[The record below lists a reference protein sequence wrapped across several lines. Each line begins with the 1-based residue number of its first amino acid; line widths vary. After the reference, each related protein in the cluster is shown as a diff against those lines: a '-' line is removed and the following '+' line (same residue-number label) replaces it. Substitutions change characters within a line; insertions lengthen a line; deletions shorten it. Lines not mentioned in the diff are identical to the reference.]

1 MAIVESWI
9 SNWKVNAYIANDDV
23 ITVNNDN
30 QIEVDYSDQDG
41 TWQGAVKKSVLYGSA
56 TYNAAYY

>member
-9 SNWKVNAYIANDDV
+9 SNWEVNAYIANDDV
-23 ITVNNDN
+23 ITVINDN

-41 TWQGAVKKSVLYGSA
+41 TW
-56 TYNAAYY
+56 

>member
-1 MAIVESWI
+1 M
-9 SNWKVNAYIANDDV
+9 ANDDV

-41 TWQGAVKKSVLYGSA
+41 TWQGL
-56 TYNAAYY
+56 

>member
-9 SNWKVNAYIANDDV
+9 SNWNVNVYIANDDV

-41 TWQGAVKKSVLYGSA
+41 TWQGL
-56 TYNAAYY
+56 

>member
-9 SNWKVNAYIANDDV
+9 SNWEVNAYIANDDV

-41 TWQGAVKKSVLYGSA
+41 TWQGL
-56 TYNAAYY
+56 

>member
-9 SNWKVNAYIANDDV
+9 SNWNVNVYIANDDV

-41 TWQGAVKKSVLYGSA
+41 T
-56 TYNAAYY
+56 

>member
-1 MAIVESWI
+1 M
-9 SNWKVNAYIANDDV
+9 VNAYIANGDV

-41 TWQGAVKKSVLYGSA
+41 TWQGAVK
-56 TYNAAYY
+56 

>member
-9 SNWKVNAYIANDDV
+9 SNWEVNAYIANDDV
-23 ITVNNDN
+23 ITVINDN

-41 TWQGAVKKSVLYGSA
+41 TWQGL
-56 TYNAAYY
+56 